1 MAITPYLLYEDAGAA
16 LAWLTK
22 AFGLRQSGPAM
33 SGPDGKVTHASMRL
47 GSAYIMLGCPGGDYR
62 NPQHLGHVTQN
73 LYVDLANADKHY
85 ARAVAAGARIIEEPT
100 DTPYGHRRYG
110 AEDLE
115 GHRWYF
121 AHELKV
127 PKRAKRKPRKKAA
140 AKRGS
145 KRR

>member
-16 LAWLTK
+16 LVWLAR
-22 AFGLRQSGPAM
+22 AFGLRQSGAAM
-33 SGPDGKVTHASMRL
+33 SGPDGKVNHASMRL
-47 GSAYIMLGCPGGDYR
+47 GSAYIMLGSPGADYR
-62 NPQHLGHVTQN
+62 NPKHLGHVTQN

-85 ARAVAAGARIIEEPT
+85 ARAVAAGATIIEEPT
-100 DTPYGHRRYG
+100 NTPYGHRRYG

-121 AHELKV
+121 AHEIKK
-127 PKRAKRKPRKKAA
+127 PKRAKNKPRKKAA
-140 AKRGS
+140 KRRS

>member
-16 LAWLTK
+16 LQWLTK

-33 SGPDGKVTHASMRL
+33 TGPDGKVNHGSMRL
-47 GSAYIMLGCPGGDYR
+47 GSAYLMLGCPGGDYR

-73 LYVDLANADKHY
+73 LYVDVANADKHY
-85 ARAVAAGARIIEEPT
+85 AQAVAAGATIIEEPT

-127 PKRAKRKPRKKAA
+127 PKRAKRRPRKK
-140 AKRGS
+140 KTT